1 MNLMNSDH
9 KATNDKYRMGYDG
22 IRWESKCR
30 PPAWA
35 TTKELWED
43 YKSGFGMIPL
53 RTEGAPIHPD
63 DPNCPVLEDER
74 KQAFRYFD
82 FHGGGEGLR
91 YYDEWRKSRR

>member
-35 TTKELWED
+35 TTKELRGD
-43 YKSGFGMIPL
+43 YKADIEQFKQDWRPTYGRIQDSNSEVTDEPIGSG
-53 RTEGAPIHPD
+53 E
-63 DPNCPVLEDER
+63 
-74 KQAFRYFD
+74 
-82 FHGGGEGLR
+82 
-91 YYDEWRKSRR
+91 